1 MERLGHCHCCVQT
14 YVCKTRGNK
23 RIKIILHFLFLPPV
37 GHYMFWEA
45 SSFKPL
51 PKQCLCTHV
60 FWEQILLSD
69 LFIYIYICYLNNTQ
83 QLFSVPCNNDSFK
96 CVVISYCLEA
106 PSVEGWIFNTQYSRT
121 HLLRPLQK
129 WGKGVNH
136 FPAKLMMLMQL
147 NKNKTKKVPHRGFQ
161 PKTRN
166 NVYLLQ
172 FAFPEFAWKVTI
184 CAGHYMMPHRQIENI
199 SLKDVLWSEF

>member
-1 MERLGHCHCCVQT
+1 MI
-14 YVCKTRGNK
+14 Y
-23 RIKIILHFLFLPPV
+23 
-37 GHYMFWEA
+37 
-45 SSFKPL
+45 S
-51 PKQCLCTHV
+51 
-60 FWEQILLSD
+60 
-69 LFIYIYICYLNNTQ
+69 YIYICYLNNTQ

-106 PSVEGWIFNTQYSRT
+106 PSVEGWILNTQYSRT

-161 PKTRN
+161 PKPEIMFIFFNLLFQSLHGKSGFVWDITWCLTDRLKTFHLRMSYDLSF
-166 NVYLLQ
+166 NVSIFIYLIV
-172 FAFPEFAWKVTI
+172 FAFRNELLHVWMTKWNFVFYI
-184 CAGHYMMPHRQIENI
+184 GHHTVILCSR
-199 SLKDVLWSEF
+199 